1 MEHGVSVILC
11 LSSLPGNC
19 WCDMAAREPASP
31 MSTVHTLVNMH
42 VMRWI
47 NQVGHISERWFSG
60 QPDSFLNYVDKV
72 SRCQE
77 SGQTDTHAAVTE
89 VLSHTTVEVI
99 ENLSG
104 TGKRR
109 VWTYGHVILTLHVC
123 PLTGRARGA
132 LVEHYGCCAVSDGG
146 WCSKTHGYIQQE
158 EGAQI
163 RDSFCEREDGLTG
176 RPRAG
181 CVVIK
186 AVWCSARRK
195 YAQPWYNVSLR
206 VCVFVCLHVD

>member
-1 MEHGVSVILC
+1 MVYLWYSAFLLCPAIADVTWQRESLC
-11 LSSLPGNC
+11 LPWVQSTLWSICTWCGGSIGSDTSVKGDSVANLTASSIMLIKCQNVRNQARQTRTLSSQKSSVTPQLKWWRISLERGN
-19 WCDMAAREPASP
+19 
-31 MSTVHTLVNMH
+31 
-42 VMRWI
+42 
-47 NQVGHISERWFSG
+47 G
-60 QPDSFLNYVDKV
+60 
-72 SRCQE
+72 
-77 SGQTDTHAAVTE
+77 
-89 VLSHTTVEVI
+89 
-99 ENLSG
+99 
-104 TGKRR
+104 R

-146 WCSKTHGYIQQE
+146 WCSKTHGHVQQE

-176 RPRAG
+176 RRRAR